1 MTELK
6 HLGCIVDGNR
16 RFSKRLMA
24 KPWMGH
30 EWGAKK
36 MRKFLEWCKEYG
48 IREVTLFAFSLE
60 NFDRPKEEF
69 DYLMGVFEREF
80 KRAINDPDVYK
91 DKIRFRFIGRIEMF
105 PKKVYDAMKE
115 LMEKTKDHD
124 KFFVNFAMAYSGRA
138 EIVDAAKKLFEKV
151 KDGEVKEINEEE
163 FSKCIYMNSD
173 PDLIIR
179 TSETRLSG
187 FLLWQSSYS
196 ELIFLPNKLWPEF
209 SKEDFVWCIEEFNNR
224 QRRFGK

>member
-1 MTELK
+1 
-6 HLGCIVDGNR
+6 
-16 RFSKRLMA
+16 
-24 KPWMGH
+24 
-30 EWGAKK
+30 
-36 MRKFLEWCKEYG
+36 
-48 IREVTLFAFSLE
+48 
-60 NFDRPKEEF
+60 
-69 DYLMGVFEREF
+69 
-80 KRAINDPDVYK
+80 
-91 DKIRFRFIGRIEMF
+91 
-105 PKKVYDAMKE
+105 
-115 LMEKTKDHD
+115 
-124 KFFVNFAMAYSGRA
+124 
-138 EIVDAAKKLFEKV
+138 

-163 FSKCIYMNSD
+163 FSKCMYMNSD